1 MFNRNGKKGDEM
13 VNGMLYLRK
22 VTAEQTLEDLMAI
35 DSLLGND
42 IFETQL
48 LSDAIHHGAV
58 ADTIR
63 VPVLTDKTTWRK
75 IKESGLKL
83 IATKEKA
90 VAC

>member
-1 MFNRNGKKGDEM
+1 MFNLNGKKSNEM

-22 VTAEQTLEDLMAI
+22 VTDEQALDDLMVI

-42 IFETQL
+42 LFETQL

-58 ADTIR
+58 SDTIR
-63 VPVLTDKTTWRK
+63 VPVLTDRRTWQR